1 MWKAAV
7 PAAILLVI
15 VLAIHHWSRVHVR
28 AVQSV
33 QLQPLSTNAAR
44 ACGRRVINDWVR
56 DGQID
61 ARYRKECYEA
71 VLKIIPKTEHYGD
84 SPRDA
89 AEEWLRTSAKGGT
102 STAG

>member
-1 MWKAAV
+1 MLKAAV

-15 VLAIHHWSRVHVR
+15 VLETQHWPRVHVR
-28 AVQSV
+28 AVQIV
-33 QLQPLSTNAAR
+33 HLQPLSTNAAR

-61 ARYRKECYEA
+61 TTYRKECYEA
-71 VLKIIPKTEHYGD
+71 VLKIIPETEHYGI

-89 AEEWLRTSAKGGT
+89 AEEWLRTSAKSGT
-102 STAG
+102 SAGG

>member
-7 PAAILLVI
+7 PAAILLVA
-15 VLAIHHWSRVHVR
+15 VLAIQHWPRLHVR
-28 AVQSV
+28 DVQSV
-33 QLQPLSTNAAR
+33 HLQPLSTNAAR

-71 VLKIIPKTEHYGD
+71 VLKIIPETEHYGD

-89 AEEWLRTSAKGGT
+89 AEEWLRTSAKSGT
-102 STAG
+102 SAGG